1 MANGLKVAVAWFRA
15 EDYERIRQISAG
27 GMPATFADWEAKMTK
42 ALARS
47 GVAEILAEKVIV
59 DPDELLAFA
68 RHTGAGKIDNQMRS
82 RFATL
87 KLLGERASLT
97 DATRLHL
104 SCACEDTAPLQ
115 GGPEPSQKGLGG

>member
-1 MANGLKVAVAWFRA
+1 MANGLKVSVAWFRA
-15 EDYERIRQISAG
+15 EDYERIRQISAD
-27 GMPATFADWEAKMTK
+27 GMPATFADWEAKMTE

-47 GVAEILAEKVIV
+47 GVAGVFGEKVIV
-59 DPDELLAFA
+59 GPDELLVFA
-68 RHTGAGKIDNQMRS
+68 PHFCAGKIDNQVRS

-104 SCACEDTAPLQ
+104 AAGRP
-115 GGPEPSQKGLGG
+115 GGAASGPTPSLWEE